1 MDLTIRK
8 KAQPSASF
16 LRLCLKNETLWVRR
30 DTGPLDLAPGFPK
43 SEKWAKILVTEVK
56 TRRKT
61 DVLSTDRETDYKQHW
76 AGVCGKNPNE
86 TKNAAA
92 AADISRRLGRK
103 QGVEMF
109 CHVCCCSSLLCC
121 TF

>member
-76 AGVCGKNPNE
+76 AGVWWQKS
-86 TKNAAA
+86 K
-92 AADISRRLGRK
+92 
-103 QGVEMF
+103 
-109 CHVCCCSSLLCC
+109 
-121 TF
+121 